1 MNRNE
6 ELEKLKEEYQSITAP
21 QEGIV
26 KMESA
31 IRRARMDKE
40 RAKRN
45 KRIRNWGIGAA
56 AALVFAALPNTNESI
71 AYAMGNLPV
80 IGGLFKVVTVREYT
94 HDDGHNIADVK
105 VPQVVLDE
113 TETSEN
119 STAAEQVNR
128 SVDDFTNELVSEFN
142 DDMRKE
148 GYKGLDVSY
157 ETVMDTKDWF
167 TLKITALQ
175 IEASGYEIHRFYH
188 IDKSSGK
195 VAELKDLFTEG
206 ADYIS
211 PISGEIKKQ
220 MKQQIEAGTGDYFME
235 GDEYAEGFK
244 AIQENQN
251 FYLNENGSIV
261 IVFDEYEVG
270 PGYIGSPEFVIPA
283 DVVSGIRK

>member
-1 MNRNE
+1 MGRNE
-6 ELEKLKEEYQSITAP
+6 ELEKLKEEYQNITAP
-21 QEGIV
+21 KDGIA

-31 IRRARMDKE
+31 IRRARMDKK

-45 KRIRNWGIGAA
+45 RMIRNWGIGAA
-56 AALVFAALPNTNESI
+56 AALVLVALPNTNESI

-80 IGGLFKVVTVREYT
+80 VGGLFKVVTVREYT

-105 VPQVVLDE
+105 VPQVVLDA
-113 TETSEN
+113 TETPEN
-119 STAAEQVNR
+119 NLAAEQINR
-128 SVDDFTNELVSEFN
+128 SVEEYTNQLVAEFKA
-142 DDMRKE
+142 DMLEE
-148 GYKGLDVSY
+148 GYKELEVSY

-175 IEASGYEIHRFYH
+175 VEASGYEIHRFYH

-195 VAELKDLFTEG
+195 VAELKDLFTDG
-206 ADYIS
+206 ADYIT
-211 PISGEIKKQ
+211 PVSGEIIKQ
-220 MKQQIEAGTGDYFME
+220 MKQQIEAGTGDFFLE

-251 FYLNENGSIV
+251 FYLNENGEIV